1 MNKHL
6 LPGAALMGLV
16 SGGAGA
22 ATIGTF
28 PVTASAACAS
38 PAGSVWPSAPPSRD
52 GDVGGIFNN
61 TAQTSCGAVSF
72 NAPFAGTL
80 VMKVGPQ
87 VLDGQPVG
95 FTGEVYQAF
104 VDGASLGLTSQ
115 LPLFG
120 PDFSTG
126 TFTASI
132 PAGTNTFD
140 INNQLLSYIEQP
152 PPYGS
157 DVSTV
162 TTVPSSFS
170 PGSLMVTLDELPAAV
185 PEPSSLALFGAWLLG
200 LGLLWRWRKT
210 R

>member
-28 PVTASAACAS
+28 PVTASTANPA
-38 PAGSVWPSAPPSRD
+38 PAGSTGVNGGPLGPFNPIGSPT
-52 GDVGGIFNN
+52 GIGGI
-61 TAQTSCGAVSF
+61 GGPISF
-72 NAPFAGTL
+72 TAPFAGTL

-87 VLDGQPVG
+87 VLDEMPVG

-115 LPLFG
+115 GPLFG

-140 INNQLLSYIEQP
+140 INDQLLSYIGQP

-162 TTVPSSFS
+162 TQVPSSFS
-170 PGSLMVTLDELPAAV
+170 PGSLMVTLDELPSAV
-185 PEPSSLALFGAWLLG
+185 PEPSTLALFGTWLLG
-200 LGLLWRWRKT
+200 LGFLLRWRKA